1 MNNKIETWPLSNS
14 LWVLIVFVLY
24 GHCPD
29 GIKSCIIIGTYS
41 NIKRQKVIFIMGY
54 VTINTRCQYCIILGP
69 KRLHFLLKA
78 DSIKKYLFYLNY
90 SSGAQ

>member
-1 MNNKIETWPLSNS
+1 
-14 LWVLIVFVLY
+14 
-24 GHCPD
+24 
-29 GIKSCIIIGTYS
+29 
-41 NIKRQKVIFIMGY
+41 MGY

-78 DSIKKYLFYLNY
+78 DSIKKYLFYFNY